1 MQWEF
6 GLAGLPSC
14 GLSFDF
20 SAPHLSSTVKVTGL
34 RQGELTVFCSARG
47 ICAIL
52 GITRPPPTHPRRLLP
67 TGRGSVHLL
76 SHTEGSLDSPPVP
89 SNLDSVHIEVTFDKA
104 PQVIPLVLLIG
115 QELPEKVPRG
125 LPMESYPQVTG
136 ARPCTKASDVEPR
149 AKVTPGTD
157 RAPLELLPSPLILT
171 SQLPDLKL
179 GKNTHHGPL
188 TSHLTPPFQQEF
200 SLS

>member
-1 MQWEF
+1 M
-6 GLAGLPSC
+6 
-14 GLSFDF
+14 
-20 SAPHLSSTVKVTGL
+20 
-34 RQGELTVFCSARG
+34 
-47 ICAIL
+47 
-52 GITRPPPTHPRRLLP
+52 
-67 TGRGSVHLL
+67 
-76 SHTEGSLDSPPVP
+76 P

-115 QELPEKVPRG
+115 QELPEKVPHG